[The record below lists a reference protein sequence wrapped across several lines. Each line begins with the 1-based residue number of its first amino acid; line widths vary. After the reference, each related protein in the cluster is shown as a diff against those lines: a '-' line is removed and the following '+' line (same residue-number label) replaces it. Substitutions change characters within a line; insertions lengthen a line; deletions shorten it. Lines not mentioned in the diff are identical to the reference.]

1 MFVGTEIIG
10 AYKFL
15 LANDW
20 VYIGYPSFFIQ
31 IVFREVISFL
41 SDENYNRV
49 CLVKN
54 HSVSEGFLLSAK
66 RVQLV
71 YY

>member
-1 MFVGTEIIG
+1 MHISFC
-10 AYKFL
+10 L
-15 LANDW
+15 PM
-20 VYIGYPSFFIQ
+20 IGYILDTLLFFIQ
-31 IVFREVISFL
+31 IVFREVISIL

-54 HSVSEGFLLSAK
+54 HSVRQAGFLLSAT

-71 YY
+71 YN

>member
-1 MFVGTEIIG
+1 MFVGTEIID

-54 HSVSEGFLLSAK
+54 HSV
-66 RVQLV
+66 
-71 YY
+71 